1 MGELSKLKGLGR
13 KSERCLNEI
22 GIKTREDLERIGAI
36 KAFVMLEEQC
46 SIKPSLNFLY
56 AIMGA
61 VEDRHWVDIA
71 KSEKG
76 RLLIE
81 LEAYRECEAIRR
93 LELKTR

>member
-1 MGELSKLKGLGR
+1 
-13 KSERCLNEI
+13 
-22 GIKTREDLERIGAI
+22 
-36 KAFVMLEEQC
+36 MLEEQC

-71 KSEKG
+71 KSEKD

-81 LEAYRECEAIRR
+81 LKAYRECEAIRR